1 MAWKDPYAILGVG
14 HGSPL
19 SEIKRAYRKLAFSA
33 HPDVGDDPDET
44 RFREAHEAYQALIR
58 MEQQRPRRIRAV
70 PVPDPSGH
78 VGTTHAEPR
87 GRPEPIRRRRPVH
100 VIDDFGTVS
109 PSVGEILDHIAQNFF
124 GFHQKSHG
132 SCQRLGIEIVLDTR
146 EAFFG
151 VSMPI
156 EVPVYV
162 RCSRCGGSGGE
173 WGVCPLCHGYGM
185 MDIAHSVRLEIPPGA
200 QSGDRYQIDLRS
212 GGIENLVLDVTIV
225 VT

>member
-14 HGSPL
+14 RGAPL

-33 HPDVGDDPDET
+33 HPDVGDNPDAQ
-44 RFREAHEAYQALIR
+44 RFREVHEAYAALKE
-58 MEQQRPRRIRAV
+58 MEQRRPRRIKVVRT
-70 PVPDPSGH
+70 PDRSGH
-78 VGTTHAEPR
+78 AGTMHAAPQ
-87 GRPEPIRRRRPVH
+87 GRPEPIPRRPPVN

-132 SCQRLGIEIVLDTR
+132 SCRRLGVEIVLDTR

-156 EVPVYV
+156 EVPVYA
-162 RCSRCGGSGGE
+162 RCGRCGGSGGE
-173 WGVCPLCHGYGM
+173 WAVCPLCHGYGM
-185 MDIAHSVRLEIPPGA
+185 METAHSIRLEIPPEA
-200 QSGDRYQIDLRS
+200 RSGDRYQIDLRRA
-212 GGIENLVLDVTIV
+212 GIENLLLDVTV
-225 VT
+225 VVA